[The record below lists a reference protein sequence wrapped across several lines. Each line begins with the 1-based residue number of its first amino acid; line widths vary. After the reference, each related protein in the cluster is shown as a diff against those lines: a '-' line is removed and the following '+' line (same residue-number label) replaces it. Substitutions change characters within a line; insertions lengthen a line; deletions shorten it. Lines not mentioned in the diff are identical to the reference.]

1 MHPKTKK
8 KKITGSKAT
17 TKKQVSSSKK
27 KLKPLSKK
35 AFQTKFKGRQ
45 YHKEEAYSEAPSK
58 TGLRYGA
65 GKNLDTS
72 PGGDLAG
79 PIIKGLKSGKLKPA
93 KRLSDVA
100 IGALKYQKNKKKKK
114 KT

>member
-1 MHPKTKK
+1 MSEKLKIKK
-8 KKITGSKAT
+8 KK
-17 TKKQVSSSKK
+17 KK

-35 AFQTKFKGRQ
+35 EFQARFKGRQ
-45 YHKEEAYSEAPSK
+45 FDPEEAYSEPPSK

-79 PIIKGLKSGKLKPA
+79 PIIKGLKSGKLKSAP
-93 KRLSDVA
+93 KLSDVA
-100 IGALKYQKNKKKKK
+100 IAALKYQKKKKKK
-114 KT
+114 KKK

>member
-1 MHPKTKK
+1 VTEKLKIKK
-8 KKITGSKAT
+8 KK
-17 TKKQVSSSKK
+17 KK

-35 AFQTKFKGRQ
+35 QFQAQFKGRQ
-45 YHKEEAYSEAPSK
+45 YHKEEAWSEPPSK

-79 PIIKGLKSGKLKPA
+79 PIIKALESGKVKFMKTP
-93 KRLSDVA
+93 SEVA
-100 IGALKYQKNKKKKK
+100 IAALKYQRKKKKK
-114 KT
+114 KK